1 MLVRQVRLLTAV
13 SRAVV
18 VVGPSASSERL
29 GTVIRSLAPTDVS
42 VIPDQLPG
50 RGPLG
55 GIYTGLLHTRTEF
68 SLFLGCDLPFMEDRF
83 LRYLSER
90 AIACGADATVPESV
104 EHRLQ
109 PLAAV
114 YRRRALGATRP
125 AARDNTGLT
134 LCTPSS
140 YNSPLFRLSLPG
152 PMVCSSWS
160 SSLTGARCGQPSTR
174 ARWPGRWAAH
184 CPRWSPGSRA
194 NSRWRAPRPDTQP
207 WHRSRCAK
215 AGPPQG
221 AGPALLRA

>member
-1 MLVRQVRLLTAV
+1 MRHRFLSLTGFVLAGGASRRMGRPKAALVLGHETMLVRQVRLLTAV

-114 YRRRALGATRP
+114 YRRRALGAVRASLARGENKVTRFYSRVRCQVLP
-125 AARDNTGLT
+125 WRDIARQGFARRIFDNMNMPDDYERV
-134 LCTPSS
+134 LC
-140 YNSPLFRLSLPG
+140 RLGVNSLPHESG
-152 PMVCSSWS
+152 
-160 SSLTGARCGQPSTR
+160 
-174 ARWPGRWAAH
+174 
-184 CPRWSPGSRA
+184 
-194 NSRWRAPRPDTQP
+194 
-207 WHRSRCAK
+207 K
-215 AGPPQG
+215 
-221 AGPALLRA
+221 